1 MEQPKYNSQKP
12 SIPAVEASPRPLEA
26 VIETSP
32 PQKQRNPLAPI
43 ELLEDEESENED
55 DGNAIKVDQNGLRVL
70 EDEGGNGEATKV
82 VAEPPLP
89 AALPEQK

>member
-32 PQKQRNPLAPI
+32 PQKKPNPLAPI
-43 ELLEDEESENED
+43 ELEDDENENED

-89 AALPEQK
+89 AAPPTQK

>member
-1 MEQPKYNSQKP
+1 MEQPKYSQKP
-12 SIPAVEASPRPLEA
+12 SIPAVEASPLPVEVA
-26 VIETSP
+26 TETSP

-43 ELLEDEESENED
+43 ELLEDDENED
-55 DGNAIKVDQNGLRVL
+55 DGDAIKVDQNGLRVL

-82 VAEPPLP
+82 VAEPVLP